1 MIKPVHLS
9 YFCILIA
16 VLCLASAFAIAG
28 FILGSAISLV
38 VGAGWGIFSWRKW
51 TVGTIL
57 SMLMIVLGIS
67 LATISG
73 GSRLM
78 LLISLLATLAA
89 WDLDTF
95 HNRLAASKKII
106 TEEELVRAHL
116 LRLISVLILGV
127 ALPSIAFALQF
138 DLKFWQVFLLG
149 MLLLLG
155 LSQVFV
161 QLKRSNQ

>member
-1 MIKPVHLS
+1 
-9 YFCILIA
+9 
-16 VLCLASAFAIAG
+16 
-28 FILGSAISLV
+28 
-38 VGAGWGIFSWRKW
+38 
-51 TVGTIL
+51 
-57 SMLMIVLGIS
+57 
-67 LATISG
+67 
-73 GSRLM
+73 M
-78 LLISLLATLAA
+78 LLVSLLATLAA

-95 HNRLAASKKII
+95 HNRLVVSKKII
-106 TEEELVRAHL
+106 AEEELVRAHL
-116 LRLISVLILGV
+116 LRLISVLILGA

>member
-28 FILGSAISLV
+28 FLLGSAISLV